1 MRILTWHIHGSY
13 LHALARI
20 GHEWL
25 VPVRP
30 GRPDRFGG
38 AGRDMPPNVLEIDAD
53 RVRYTRVDVVLFQHE
68 RNWTDDQD
76 ILSPSQRRGPRIYLE
91 HNAPRP
97 HPTDSRHAV
106 DDPGVLLVH
115 VTHFNRLMWDCG
127 RTPTTVI
134 EHAVAVDP
142 SARYSGTL
150 ARGLTLVNELR
161 RRGRVVGEDVFL
173 AARARVPLDLA
184 GIDSERYGGLGSLPY
199 FELHRR
205 MGTYRFLF
213 SPIRYTSLPLAVIE
227 AMTIGMP
234 VCALATTE
242 LPTVIENGVNGYV
255 SCDLDALLA
264 RMRDLL
270 EDAELAARLGA
281 AGRAVARERFS
292 LPRFAQDWNAAFA
305 LVTSR
310 REALA
315 S

>member
-25 VPVRP
+25 IPVRP
-30 GRPDRFGG
+30 GRPERFGG
-38 AGRDMPPNVLEIDAD
+38 AGRDMTDNVIEIDAE
-53 RVRYTRVDVVLFQHE
+53 RVRDTRVDVVLFQH
-68 RNWTDDQD
+68 RDNWTSDQD
-76 ILSPSQRRGPRIYLE
+76 ILSSAQRRGPRIYLE
-91 HNAPRP
+91 HNTPRP
-97 HPTDSRHAV
+97 HPTDSRHIV
-106 DDPGVLLVH
+106 DDPNVLLVH
-115 VTHFNRLMWDCG
+115 VTHFNRLMWDAG

-134 EHAVAVDP
+134 EHSVAIDP
-142 SARYSGTL
+142 QARYSGRI
-150 ARGLTLVNELR
+150 AKGLVLVNEMH
-161 RRGRVVGEDVFL
+161 RRGRIVGEDLFR
-173 AARARVPLDLA
+173 AARARVPLELA

-205 MGTYRFLF
+205 MGEYRFLF

-242 LPTVIENGVNGYV
+242 VPTVIENGSSGFI
-255 SCDLDALLA
+255 SCDLETLVA

-270 EDAELAARLGA
+270 DDAALAARIGA
-281 AGRAVARERFS
+281 SARELARRRFS
-292 LPRFAQDWNAAFA
+292 MERFARDWNAAFA

-310 REALA
+310 SEALA